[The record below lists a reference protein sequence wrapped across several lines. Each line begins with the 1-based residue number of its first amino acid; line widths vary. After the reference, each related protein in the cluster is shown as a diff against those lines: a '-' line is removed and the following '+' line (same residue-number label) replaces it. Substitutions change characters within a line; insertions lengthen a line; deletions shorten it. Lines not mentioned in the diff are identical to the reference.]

1 MKYLERMGRRG
12 SRPFHTVISTTFAIE
27 FAAFEELMLPQLMAS
42 GASNFLLVSDERM
55 ASLSLSDGSELPMQ
69 LGRDYELFS
78 PPVANGLFHPKIVL
92 QLGRR
97 AGRLFVGSANITAA
111 GLAGNAEAVIE
122 LECQDEPS
130 PEREI
135 IRSAWV
141 YLSKLIDRESG
152 AARDALSWAADRA
165 PWLDGPIPD
174 PVHGLEDGSMIG
186 FLVRDGVSSIGQR
199 FVNLVGGDTVDRL
212 LVISPYWDEELETL
226 KWLTELL
233 KPTRTSVLLD
243 PEQHEFPIDTPGATT
258 VELRRLPHKLSR
270 RFAHAKIVIAS
281 TSTHDHLLLG
291 SANCTAPALGGP
303 DFSGSNIE
311 ACIYRRLPR
320 DEAIDALGLAPGLEE
335 QPLDADEIERCEPA
349 PPIPFRQIESRR
361 AGSFE
366 LDGNL
371 LTWSPPPGWGSGGL
385 LQLLDRNSVEIEI
398 LSFDGDEAP
407 GQKRRFYLSCDRPDD
422 VSFVTVIADNFV
434 SNPAHV
440 AHRSLLRRRRREVA
454 TGSVAKAIAVFD
466 ASTDF
471 DLWMHQAFDEL
482 ARVDLADRP
491 NSPAQAVRVRPSQ
504 SHAEEE
510 SAPRHLSYEEF
521 METRV
526 PDGRSDGR
534 RGNTLAGTHS
544 DSIRSFLNMLTGGK
558 PHTPDPEK
566 TGDDDGWMDL
576 SDEDEDE
583 ELNSETRKLEVTATA
598 ADLESDTG
606 APNDTP
612 VDAGYFE
619 RMVETYVTNLTTVK
633 EPLGPSDVLRVR
645 FWLMLLLHKA
655 RHAGLPKG
663 LEASAGE
670 RGWPRMAFRV
680 ISAFFCG
687 RRPPVTRL
695 MIARDY
701 TEMPVDFLECWA
713 TVIWTLDAIESSLP
727 TSSRNAQ
734 FLGFVYRVRAEVFKV
749 LGLTAAE
756 LESKEVVELKVALQR
771 TIGVRLGLA

>member
-69 LGRDYELFS
+69 LGRDYELVS

-92 QLGRR
+92 QIGRR
-97 AGRLFVGSANITAA
+97 SGRLFVGSANITAA
-111 GLAGNAEAVIE
+111 GLAGNAETVIE

-141 YLSKLIDRESG
+141 YLCQLIGSEKTVS
-152 AARDALSWAADRA
+152 RDALSWAADRA
-165 PWLDGPIPD
+165 PWLAGPTPH
-174 PVHGLEDGSMIG
+174 PLQELEDKSMIA
-186 FLVRDGVSSIGQR
+186 FLVRDGLSGIGEQLA
-199 FVNLVGGDTVDRL
+199 NLVGGDPVDRL
-212 LVISPYWDEELETL
+212 LVISPYWDENLQTL
-226 KWLTELL
+226 QWLTELL
-233 KPTRTSVLLD
+233 KPTSTSVLLD
-243 PEQHEFPIDTPGATT
+243 PEQHEFPIDVPGATS
-258 VELRRLPHKLSR
+258 VEFRALPQKLRG

-281 TSTHDHLLLG
+281 TPTHDHLLIG

-303 DFSGSNIE
+303 DFSGSNAE
-311 ACIYRRLPR
+311 ACIYRCLPR
-320 DEAIDALGLAPGLEE
+320 NEAVDALGLAPCLEE
-335 QPLDADEIERCEPA
+335 QPFEPSEIEQCEPA
-349 PPIPFRQIESRR
+349 PPIPFREIESRR

-366 LDGNL
+366 LDGSV
-371 LTWSPPPGWGSGGL
+371 LTWSPPRGLHSGGFVR
-385 LQLLDRNSVEIEI
+385 LLDVNTVEIEI
-398 LSFDGDEAP
+398 LTFNGDEAA
-407 GQKRRFYLSCDRPDD
+407 GQAHRFYLECERLEDISFATVLADD
-422 VSFVTVIADNFV
+422 FV

-440 AHRSLLRRRRREVA
+440 THRSLLRRRRREVA
-454 TGSVAKAIAVFD
+454 TGSVAKAIALFD
-466 ASTDF
+466 ASTEF

-482 ARVDLADRP
+482 ARADLADQPR
-491 NSPAQAVRVRPSQ
+491 SSARAARVRTPHSQ
-504 SHAEEE
+504 TADEKC
-510 SAPRHLSYEEF
+510 PRHLSYEEF
-521 METRV
+521 MEIRV

-534 RGNTLAGTHS
+534 RDNTLAGTHS
-544 DSIRSFLNMLTGGK
+544 DSIRNFLNMLTGGR
-558 PHTPDPEK
+558 PSPS
-566 TGDDDGWMDL
+566 GNSVNDDGWMDL
-576 SDEDEDE
+576 SDEDGDE
-583 ELNSETRKLEVTATA
+583 ELNSGTRTLEVTATTI
-598 ADLESDTG
+598 DPDHGSS

-619 RMVETYVTNLTTVK
+619 KMVQTYVTNVTAG
-633 EPLGPSDVLRVR
+633 EGPLGPSDVLRVR

-713 TVIWTLDAIESSLP
+713 TVIWTLDAIQGSLP
-727 TSSRNAQ
+727 GSSRNDQ
-734 FLGFVYRVRAEVFKV
+734 FLRFVYKLRSEVFKII
-749 LGLTAAE
+749 GLTVAE
-756 LESKEVVELKVALQR
+756 LECKEVVELTDGLQR
-771 TIGVRLGLA
+771 TLGTRLGLAS

>member
-1 MKYLERMGRRG
+1 VKYLERMGRRG

-55 ASLSLSDGSELPMQ
+55 ASLSLSDGSELPIQ

-78 PPVANGLFHPKIVL
+78 PPVANGLFHPKIVI
-92 QLGRR
+92 QIGRR
-97 AGRLFVGSANITAA
+97 CGRLFVGSANITAA
-111 GLAGNAEAVIE
+111 GLAGNAETVIE
-122 LECQDEPS
+122 LECRDEPS

-141 YLSKLIDRESG
+141 YLCRLIDTEKG
-152 AARDALSWAADRA
+152 VARDALRWAADRA
-165 PWLDGPIPD
+165 PWLAGPTPD
-174 PVHGLEDGSMIG
+174 PLQELEDKSMIG
-186 FLVRDGVSSIGQR
+186 FLVRDGASGIGEQL
-199 FVNLVGGDTVDRL
+199 VNLVGGDPVDRL
-212 LVISPYWDEELETL
+212 LVISPYWDENLQALE
-226 KWLTELL
+226 WLTERL
-233 KPTRTSVLLD
+233 KPTSISVLLD
-243 PEQHEFPIDTPGATT
+243 PEQHEFPIDAPGATT
-258 VELRRLPHKLSR
+258 VEFRALPQKLRG

-281 TSTHDHLLLG
+281 TPTHDHLLIG

-303 DFSGSNIE
+303 DFSGSNAE

-320 DEAIDALGLAPGLEE
+320 NEAVDALGLAPCLEE
-335 QPLDADEIERCEPA
+335 QPLDPSEIEQCEPA
-349 PPIPFRQIESRR
+349 PPIPFREIESRR

-366 LDGNL
+366 LDGSI
-371 LTWSPPPGWGSGGL
+371 LTWSPPAGLRSGGL
-385 LQLLDRNSVEIEI
+385 LRLLDVNSVEIEI
-398 LSFDGDEAP
+398 LTFNSDEAA
-407 GQKRRFYLSCDRPDD
+407 GQGHRFHLECKRLEDI
-422 VSFVTVIADNFV
+422 SFVTVLAEDFV

-440 AHRSLLRRRRREVA
+440 THHSLLRRRRREVA

-466 ASTDF
+466 ASTEF

-482 ARVDLADRP
+482 ARADLADEPR
-491 NSPAQAVRVRPSQ
+491 SSARAARVRASQ
-504 SHAEEE
+504 SHTEEE
-510 SAPRHLSYEEF
+510 SVPRHLTYEEF

-526 PDGRSDGR
+526 PEGRSDGR
-534 RGNTLAGTHS
+534 RDNTLAGTHS
-544 DSIRSFLNMLTGGK
+544 DSIRNFLNMLTGGARQ
-558 PHTPDPEK
+558 PSASENSV
-566 TGDDDGWMDL
+566 DDDNWMNL

-583 ELNSETRKLEVTATA
+583 EVNSGTRKLEVTAT
-598 ADLESDTG
+598 DLDAETG
-606 APNDTP
+606 APNDIP

-619 RMVETYVTNLTTVK
+619 KMVQTYVTKVTAGV

-645 FWLMLLLHKA
+645 FWLMLLLHQA

-680 ISAFFCG
+680 MSAFFCG

-713 TVIWTLDAIESSLP
+713 TVIWTLDAIQGSLP
-727 TSSRNAQ
+727 ASSRNEQ
-734 FLGFVYRVRAEVFKV
+734 FLRFVHKLRSEVFKI
-749 LGLTAAE
+749 LGLTGGE
-756 LESKEVVELKVALQR
+756 LDGREVVELRMGLQR
-771 TIGVRLGLA
+771 TIGARLGLES